1 MPPRKSS
8 KRALSALDELTSVPP
23 DSPLPPSQVI
33 GRIAQAQGKN
43 LFTCSLPSGESILA
57 ELAPIFRGTAW
68 LRRGG
73 YVLIDTTTFDARD
86 NKIGGQ
92 VINVVRNEREWRKM
106 DYWPAEFASKDL
118 GPGDSEEEEEEEEST
133 VGKLPPNSDDEEQIT

>member
-1 MPPRKSS
+1 MPRKSS

-33 GRIAQAQGKN
+33 GRIVQGQGKN
-43 LFTCSLPSGESILA
+43 LFTCTLPSGEQILA
-57 ELAPIFRGTAW
+57 ELASIFRGTAW

-73 YVLIDTTTFDARD
+73 YVLIDRAAFDERD

-92 VINVVRNEREWRKM
+92 VINVVRNERDWRKM
-106 DYWPAEFASKDL
+106 DYWHVFSFNEMAKRISH
-118 GPGDSEEEEEEEEST
+118 
-133 VGKLPPNSDDEEQIT
+133 